1 MADPETEGSLRTVR
15 ALLVNHSFHQN
26 VLTIGNHQGTS
37 DFLAIDLGNT
47 INRIV
52 LQRCACF
59 CVNTNLHLTESTG
72 SIQRGV
78 TLGIMPV

>member
-1 MADPETEGSLRTVR
+1 MRTVKT
-15 ALLVNHSFHQN
+15 LLANHSSHLNGLPVGDQ
-26 VLTIGNHQGTS
+26 QGTS
-37 DFLAIDLGNT
+37 AFLAVKLGNA

-52 LQRCACF
+52 LQRCAGF